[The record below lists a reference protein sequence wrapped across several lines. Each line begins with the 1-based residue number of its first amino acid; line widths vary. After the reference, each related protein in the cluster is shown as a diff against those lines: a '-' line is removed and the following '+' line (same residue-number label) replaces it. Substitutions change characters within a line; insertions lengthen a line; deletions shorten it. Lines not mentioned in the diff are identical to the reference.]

1 MSRIIPYMKY
11 VGFTIIGLCLLSV
24 PVSLLLFYLHNGYMP
39 PFGEENAFLIGD
51 GENFGYSKDMLFSS
65 FMCYSILPLSLIVT
79 LIVILLESLV
89 QKKVMWKSSVVWILF
104 SVLFI
109 VLFTI
114 KIGGMPFVWWLWD

>member
-39 PFGEENAFLIGD
+39 SLGEENAFLVSD
-51 GENFGYSKDMLFSS
+51 GYSKDIFFSS

-89 QKKVMWKSSVVWILF
+89 QKKVMWKSFVVWILF